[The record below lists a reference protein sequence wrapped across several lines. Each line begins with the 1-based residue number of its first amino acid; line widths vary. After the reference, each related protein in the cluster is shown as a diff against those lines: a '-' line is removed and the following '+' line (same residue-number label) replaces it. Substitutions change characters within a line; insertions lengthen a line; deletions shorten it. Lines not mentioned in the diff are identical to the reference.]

1 MGCGGEVR
9 GGSSQRPASVC
20 GELLIFATKQ
30 QFATHTSDDLE
41 DLLRDAMQA
50 QESGRRMSPAV
61 TFPVP

>member
-1 MGCGGEVR
+1 MEAR
-9 GGSSQRPASVC
+9 SARPVC